1 MAKKIT
7 PEKPPTRRETSIAGH
22 MMRTGKA
29 TPAQIRTAGARI
41 ESEAAAAAKG
51 KAKAAARPKAAKKKK

>member
-1 MAKKIT
+1 MAKKTT
-7 PEKPPTRRETSIAGH
+7 PEKPPTNRETSIAGH

-41 ESEAAAAAKG
+41 NSEAAATAKS
-51 KAKAAARPKAAKKKK
+51 KKKK